1 MTIPKTPKSF
11 RNPNFKDLKDYFI
24 AAFFVF
30 ILISPLFGIFFA
42 FFSTREDFSRFIA
55 KKTTQSQKNEK
66 EEFIVR
72 EIAEK
77 YNIKINDGLF
87 ERKHWRNIRIANE
100 VIKIKLEETD
110 MTYEEYMNSLKGLEF
125 YYSQKYKD
133 SAFKDLTR
141 LIFIN
146 RHGYYHDTVCN
157 IRYCPPK

>member
-1 MTIPKTPKSF
+1 MNLPITPKNF

-24 AAFFVF
+24 AAFFVVM
-30 ILISPLFGIFFA
+30 LISPLV
-42 FFSTREDFSRFIA
+42 IA
-55 KKTTQSQKNEK
+55 KKTTQHQKNEK

-110 MTYEEYMNSLKGLEF
+110 MTYGEYKNSIKGLEF
-125 YYSQKYKD
+125 YNSQKYKD

>member
-1 MTIPKTPKSF
+1 MKSK
-11 RNPNFKDLKDYFI
+11 NTSKNNSKETTKDLFI
-24 AAFFVF
+24 AAFFILVF
-30 ILISPLFGIFFA
+30 ISPLVLL
-42 FFSTREDFSRFIA
+42 FSPFYESKGELSRFLA
-55 KKTTQSQKNEK
+55 KKTAQLQKNEK

-110 MTYEEYMNSLKGLEF
+110 MTYDEYKNSIKGLEF
-125 YYSQKYKD
+125 YNSQKYKD

>member
-1 MTIPKTPKSF
+1 MTLPITPKNF
-11 RNPNFKDLKDYFI
+11 RNPNFKDYFI
-24 AAFFVF
+24 AAFFAF

-42 FFSTREDFSRFIA
+42 FLNTREDFARFIA

-77 YNIKINDGLF
+77 YNIKFKDGLF

-110 MTYEEYMNSLKGLEF
+110 MTYGEYKNSIKGLEF

>member
-1 MTIPKTPKSF
+1 MTSPINPNNS
-11 RNPNFKDLKDYFI
+11 RNPNFKDYFI
-24 AAFFVF
+24 AAFFIFVF
-30 ILISPLFGIFFA
+30 ISPLFLL
-42 FFSTREDFSRFIA
+42 FSPFYKSEGELSRFKA
-55 KKTTQSQKNEK
+55 KKTAQRQKIEK

-110 MTYEEYMNSLKGLEF
+110 MTYGEYKNSIKGLEF
-125 YYSQKYKD
+125 YNSQKYKD

>member
-1 MTIPKTPKSF
+1 MTSSINPKNS
-11 RNPNFKDLKDYFI
+11 RNPNSKDLKDYFI
-24 AAFFVF
+24 AAFFILVF
-30 ILISPLFGIFFA
+30 ISPLFLL
-42 FFSTREDFSRFIA
+42 FSPFYKSEGELSRFKA
-55 KKTTQSQKNEK
+55 KKTAQLQKNEK

-110 MTYEEYMNSLKGLEF
+110 MTYDEYMNSTKGLEF
-125 YYSQKYKD
+125 YYSQKYQD

>member
-77 YNIKINDGLF
+77 YNIKFKDGLF

-100 VIKIKLEETD
+100 VIKIKLKETD
-110 MTYEEYMNSLKGLEF
+110 MTYDEYMNSTKGLEF
-125 YYSQKYKD
+125 YYSQKYQD

>member
-72 EIAEK
+72 ELAEK
-77 YNIKINDGLF
+77 YNIKLKDGLF

-110 MTYEEYMNSLKGLEF
+110 MTYNEYMNSTKGLEF
-125 YYSQKYKD
+125 YYSQKYQD

>member
-1 MTIPKTPKSF
+1 MTIPITPKSF

-30 ILISPLFGIFFA
+30 ILISPLLGIFFA
-42 FFSTREDFSRFIA
+42 FFNTREDFSRFIA

-77 YNIKINDGLF
+77 YNIKFKDGLF

-110 MTYEEYMNSLKGLEF
+110 MTYDEYMNSIKGLEF

>member
-1 MTIPKTPKSF
+1 MTSSINPKNS
-11 RNPNFKDLKDYFI
+11 RNPNSKDLKDYFI
-24 AAFFVF
+24 AAFFILVF
-30 ILISPLFGIFFA
+30 ISPLFLL
-42 FFSTREDFSRFIA
+42 FSPFYKSEGELSRFKA
-55 KKTTQSQKNEK
+55 KKTAQRQKIEK

-77 YNIKINDGLF
+77 YKIEINDGLF

-110 MTYEEYMNSLKGLEF
+110 MTYGEYKNSIKGLEF
-125 YYSQKYKD
+125 YNSQKYKD

>member
-1 MTIPKTPKSF
+1 MNLTITPKNF

-24 AAFFVF
+24 AAFFVVM
-30 ILISPLFGIFFA
+30 LISPLVIIFFA
-42 FFSTREDFSRFIA
+42 FFESRDDFSRFIA
-55 KKTTQSQKNEK
+55 KKTTQHEKNEK

-110 MTYEEYMNSLKGLEF
+110 MTYGEYKNSIKGLEF
-125 YYSQKYKD
+125 YNSQKYKD

-146 RHGYYHDTVCN
+146 RHGYYHDAVCN